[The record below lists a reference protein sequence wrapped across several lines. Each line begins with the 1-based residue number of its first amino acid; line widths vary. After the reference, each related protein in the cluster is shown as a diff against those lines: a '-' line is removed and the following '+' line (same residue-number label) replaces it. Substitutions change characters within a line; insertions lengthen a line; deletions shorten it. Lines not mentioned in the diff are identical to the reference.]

1 MGLRFWA
8 GFWPEVQS
16 LRRSSICAKSRSVL
30 NPVYL
35 DHNATTPV
43 HADIKAKV
51 PEWLEA
57 WGNPSSIHWAGRGP
71 KALLREARSQVASL
85 LGVEALELVF
95 TSGGSEANNLAL
107 KGLASIA
114 PPNRRQVIISSV
126 EHPSVRK
133 AAESL
138 KALGF
143 TIDILRVN
151 RSGEVDL
158 EQLRSLLSD
167 QTQFVSVMLANNE
180 TGHILPIQKIS
191 AMAHSVGA
199 LVHCDAVQAL
209 GKIPLNLRE
218 LGIDLA
224 SFSGHKFYALKGSGV
239 LYARRGLNLPSLIHG
254 GGQERGRRAGTE
266 NMMSIA
272 SLGLMCTKGDQIVSQ
287 ALRLRELRDRM
298 ETRILSEISGVV
310 ITGPDRARLPG
321 VSSMSIKDIDGE
333 TLLMNLDV
341 RGFAVSTGAA
351 CSSGNP
357 EPSPVLLAMGLTR
370 EEAQSSLR
378 LSLGWGTTDAEV
390 DRFVSALQEVVKRL
404 RGFKH
409 GEKFAYGV

>member
-1 MGLRFWA
+1 
-8 GFWPEVQS
+8 
-16 LRRSSICAKSRSVL
+16 
-30 NPVYL
+30 
-35 DHNATTPV
+35 
-43 HADIKAKV
+43 
-51 PEWLEA
+51 
-57 WGNPSSIHWAGRGP
+57 
-71 KALLREARSQVASL
+71 
-85 LGVEALELVF
+85 
-95 TSGGSEANNLAL
+95 
-107 KGLASIA
+107 
-114 PPNRRQVIISSV
+114 
-126 EHPSVRK
+126 
-133 AAESL
+133 
-138 KALGF
+138 
-143 TIDILRVN
+143 
-151 RSGEVDL
+151 
-158 EQLRSLLSD
+158 
-167 QTQFVSVMLANNE
+167 MLANNE

-191 AMAHSVGA
+191 EMAHSVGA

-239 LYARRGLNLPSLIHG
+239 LYVRRGLNLPSLIHG

-272 SLGLMCTKGDQIVSQ
+272 SLGLMCTKGDQIIGQ

-298 ETRILSEISGVV
+298 EARILSEIPGVV
-310 ITGPDRARLPG
+310 VTGPNHARLPG

-370 EEAQSSLR
+370 DEAQSSLR
-378 LSLGWGTTDAEV
+378 LSLGWGTTDADV
-390 DRFVSALQEVVKRL
+390 DRFVLALQEVVKRL